1 MHSWPTPYAVLM
13 ASWLGVFL
21 SLVGLFLLNQRLRR
35 LLSADR
41 FCVVVVV
48 STSIV
53 VSLIANAHPFFGQEY
68 EDAYEYTYSGLLL
81 NYQPETRSSGLNSVC
96 VEGSLLRCR
105 RFMTLS
111 HPIGLSVLVSACAAT
126 FGLSCEYVRY
136 INCGAFFITAL
147 MVYLLARMWGKS
159 PLCGLSATLLYLFTP
174 EVFAFSQ
181 TGLSEPASA
190 SLVLLTF
197 FFSSTLVLVDVRGQS
212 RLGNLNSAL
221 GLFLALSVAVFV
233 RRENLILCIAMP
245 PLFFLAR
252 LLFGGKNEVTNLR
265 LLTAI
270 CLASFLLS
278 IAAPY
283 QLLDFE
289 AVRPANGPSFSFN
302 NLALLG
308 PRFFGHL
315 FNPALYFLLPWS
327 VVASVV
333 WWRKATGLEFVAAG
347 LLLTYFLVIS
357 AFSQSYSFAVLG
369 KDPSFHFARYST
381 EIAPLLALLGAGGI
395 EALLLNWLLPRGGI
409 PTVAV
414 CVGAALILALSLGR
428 SIRSRLAADEEV
440 THILPTAWICN
451 SVPDGGT
458 IISPQPVLLGLVCDP
473 DREILD
479 YAQIGY
485 GISQESLER
494 SVAAGQ
500 AYVFWSSV
508 ESAANA
514 QRYPRAARSLAD
526 YRQRVVADLR
536 VGDNRY
542 QLSRL
547 EANPI
552 AGPNAVP

>member
-53 VSLIANAHPFFGQEY
+53 VSLIAAHPFFGQEY

-126 FGLSCEYVRY
+126 FGLSCEYARY
-136 INCGAFFITAL
+136 ISCGSFLITAL
-147 MVYLLARMWGKS
+147 MVYLLACTWGKS
-159 PLCGLSATLLYLFTP
+159 PLCGLSASFLYLFTP

-190 SLVLLTF
+190 SLVLLTL

-221 GLFLALSVAVFV
+221 GLFLALIVALFV
-233 RRENLILCIAMP
+233 RRENLILCIAI
-245 PLFFLAR
+245 PLLFYLAR
-252 LLFGGKNEVTNLR
+252 LLFGGKNDVTNLR
-265 LLTAI
+265 WLTAI
-270 CLASFLLS
+270 CLASFLFS
-278 IAAPY
+278 IVAPY

-302 NLALLG
+302 NLAVLG

-315 FNPALYFLLPWS
+315 FNPAVYFLLPWS
-327 VVASVV
+327 VVTSVL
-333 WWRKATGLEFVAAG
+333 WWRKATGLEFVVAG
-347 LLLTYFLVIS
+347 LLLTYFLVIT

-409 PTVAV
+409 RTVTV
-414 CVGAALILALSLGR
+414 FVGAAIILALSLGR
-428 SIRSRLAADEEV
+428 SIRSRLAADEE
-440 THILPTAWICN
+440 TTRILPTAWICN
-451 SVPDGGT
+451 SAPHGGT
-458 IISPQPVLLGLVCDP
+458 IISSQPVLLGLVCDP

-479 YAQIGY
+479 YSQIGY
-485 GISQESLER
+485 GISQES
-494 SVAAGQ
+494 VAAGQ
-500 AYVFWSSV
+500 LYLYWSSV

-514 QRYPRAARSLAD
+514 QRYPCAERSLSE
-526 YRQRVVADLR
+526 YRQKVVAGLR
-536 VGDNRY
+536 LGDNRY
-542 QLSRL
+542 RLSRL

-552 AGPNAVP
+552 ARPNAVP